1 LVKAGCREAA
11 GRLFKKIN
19 LLISTTPALCATPPH
34 LRRGILAR
42 FQFIHTFYDRA
53 QFSGR
58 SYRATLMHT
67 NTAGLKTVAIFEA
80 LKGDTVLVEAIG
92 VVSLVHE
99 GAQVVVEEIV
109 RNFHLNPASRYP
121 RIFLDAINSLNSTR
135 LWLLAAGAL
144 LYVSVRFVEAYGLW
158 HELTWAEWL
167 GAISGSIYLPIE
179 IYEFILGVTI
189 VKAVL
194 FFANLAIVAFL
205 GRTLY
210 LDRRSRN
217 LSSNKLL

>member
-1 LVKAGCREAA
+1 M
-11 GRLFKKIN
+11 
-19 LLISTTPALCATPPH
+19 S
-34 LRRGILAR
+34 
-42 FQFIHTFYDRA
+42 
-53 QFSGR
+53 
-58 SYRATLMHT
+58 T

-80 LKGDTVLVEAIG
+80 LKGSVVLIAAIG

-99 GAQVVVEEIV
+99 SAQAVVEEIV

-135 LWLLAAGAL
+135 LWLLAMGAL
-144 LYVSVRFVEAYGLW
+144 LYASIRFIEAYGLW

-167 GAISGSIYLPIE
+167 GAISGSLYLPIE
-179 IYEFILGVTI
+179 IYELVLGVTV

-194 FFANLAIVAFL
+194 FFGNLVIVAFL

-210 LDRRSRN
+210 LDRRNRN
-217 LSSNKLL
+217 ASGNRLL